1 MWAGAGTY
9 MSSSF
14 DGLVWQSNS
23 PYKGTCIGWGG
34 TQWVAGTPSNNILTS
49 TDGITWTSTATTAQ
63 RLLGVAWNG
72 SLWVGVGDGIYSSPN
87 GVTWTAASLDGAPVP
102 LGFQGASVAW
112 NGRIWA
118 AVSQGRL
125 LCWSHNGSVWTSI
138 PIPYLGTPTAIAWN
152 GVKWAITGEDGSSS
166 VVTLPTGLFAFVPG
180 IGTPPHLYGI
190 AWDGVN
196 WVASAGDTGTD
207 YDIYTSQDG
216 VTWNAEFTGSN
227 FSTLSVAARVVLPYV
242 FGPFGVTG
250 PTGPTGFNGFV
261 GATGPIGPSGIT
273 GTTGTTGPTGFAGG
287 LGPTGPS
294 GPTGLTGW
302 QPPGFTGKTGST
314 GTTFSLSQ
322 QEVALTTP
330 TPQSSNVLSPG
341 YNVDTGIPASTV
353 ISLNTFDGRLS
364 TGAPC
369 YFASQYF
376 TSNAGTWWFNYQL
389 YPFADVGAN
398 VGISNIT
405 INIYK

>member
-1 MWAGAGTY
+1 M
-9 MSSSF
+9 
-14 DGLVWQSNS
+14 
-23 PYKGTCIGWGG
+23 
-34 TQWVAGTPSNNILTS
+34 
-49 TDGITWTSTATTAQ
+49 
-63 RLLGVAWNG
+63 
-72 SLWVGVGDGIYSSPN
+72 
-87 GVTWTAASLDGAPVP
+87 
-102 LGFQGASVAW
+102 
-112 NGRIWA
+112 
-118 AVSQGRL
+118 
-125 LCWSHNGSVWTSI
+125 
-138 PIPYLGTPTAIAWN
+138 
-152 GVKWAITGEDGSSS
+152 KWAITGVDGTTS

-180 IGTPPHLYGI
+180 SGVPTKLYGI
-190 AWDGVN
+190 AWDGTN
-196 WVASAGDTGTD
+196 WVASAGDTGTNF
-207 YDIYTSQDG
+207 DIYTSQDG
-216 VTWNAEFTGSN
+216 VTWTAEFTASAN
-227 FSTLSVAARVVLPYV
+227 STFSVAARLVLPYV

-273 GTTGTTGPTGFAGG
+273 GTTGPTGPTGFAGG

-294 GPTGLTGW
+294 GLTGLTGW
-302 QPPGFTGKTGST
+302 QPAGFTGNTGST
-314 GTTFSLSQ
+314 GTSFSLSQ

-330 TPQSSNVLSPG
+330 IPQSSNVLSPV
-341 YNVDTGIPASTV
+341 YIVNTGIPASTV

-376 TSNAGTWWFNYQL
+376 TSNAGTWRFNYQL